1 MNGTPQDM
9 SVGNVA
15 HFYVDILETFAIA
28 PSTPKLTTI
37 EVDAIVSDHRK
48 TEAQEKGA
56 QADANDPNKTYIL
69 MEQDFDGKHS

>member
-37 EVDAIVSDHRK
+37 EVDVIVSDHGM
-48 TEAQEKGA
+48 TEAREKWV
-56 QADANDPNKTYIL
+56 KL
-69 MEQDFDGKHS
+69 MQMTPTKLTF